1 MVRKTNEIV
10 FNTAI
15 ITYPSDYDGML
26 PLTNII
32 SHYETQLNIKNTKV
46 VIAQEDPDKD
56 IQRIHYHLY
65 YDSEKRKSVT
75 TKYFDIPLAEPVY
88 VFIKKDTTRE
98 YRIKDTLD
106 SELGIDNTVDM
117 HAKLAN

>member
-1 MVRKTNEIV
+1 MPKSEARLQ

-65 YDSEKRKSVT
+65 
-75 TKYFDIPLAEPVY
+75 
-88 VFIKKDTTRE
+88 
-98 YRIKDTLD
+98 
-106 SELGIDNTVDM
+106 
-117 HAKLAN
+117 